1 MTTGDV
7 LADRYALTRF
17 LGRGGM
23 GSVWAAQDEVLGRE
37 VAVKVLNVVHAP
49 ADALTR
55 FRREARLLAG
65 LAHPHIVTV
74 YDFGAD
80 DERAWLVMELLPG
93 PTLQGLLTDGGPPPI
108 EAVATYGSQCAS
120 ALSAAHGFDVI
131 HRDIKPANL
140 MLAGD
145 GRCLVLDFG
154 IARLAEPDGTTV
166 TALTEA
172 GMLVGT
178 APYVAPELVQG
189 GPPTQAVDTYALGAV
204 LFTLVTG
211 HPPFEAETA
220 LLTLAQHVHA
230 PVPHPLAE
238 RPDTPAAL
246 DELIVDLLAKDPS
259 SRPTAEQAAL
269 RLDVLDIEPPDLG
282 RTLVLPVQS
291 TPATRVMSPPPPP
304 APAEDTPSSPVRP
317 RRRLAAAA
325 GLALGAALAALAI
338 VWAVSADNGDQA
350 PPPSTAHGSGTS
362 TTRST
367 TTTSSTQPPTT
378 SATTPQTPI
387 DRLRD
392 AVRQAAATGGLAGPL
407 ANDFSRRVSDLS
419 RSVSQHSRKG
429 YEHQINDFEHRL
441 ADARKKGQVSESTY
455 AQIEAALQS
464 LRGDSR
470 GD

>member
-1 MTTGDV
+1 MTADDV

-23 GSVWAAQDEVLGRE
+23 GSVWAAEDQVLGRE

-65 LAHPHIVTV
+65 LAHPHIITV

-93 PTLQGLLTDGGPPPI
+93 PTLQGLLTDGGPPRI
-108 EAVATYGSQCAS
+108 GAVATYGSQCAS

-145 GRCLVLDFG
+145 ERCLVLDFG
-154 IARLAEPDGTTV
+154 IARLAEPGGTTV
-166 TALTEA
+166 TALTEV

-189 GPPTQAVDTYALGAV
+189 GPPTPAVDTYALGAV

-230 PVPHPLAE
+230 PVPHPRAE

-269 RLDVLDIEPPDLG
+269 RLDGLGAGPADLG
-282 RTLVLPVQS
+282 RTLVLPAQS
-291 TPATRVMSPPPPP
+291 TPATRVMSPPHPP
-304 APAEDTPSSPVRP
+304 APAEATPSGPERP

-325 GLALGAALAALAI
+325 GLALVAALVVLATL
-338 VWAVSADNGDQA
+338 WAVSARDGAPA
-350 PPPSTAHGSGTS
+350 PPASTAPKSSTS
-362 TTRST
+362 TTATAS
-367 TTTSSTQPPTT
+367 SSTPPPTS
-378 SATTPQTPI
+378 SATTAQTPL

-392 AVRQAAATGGLAGPL
+392 AVRKAATTGGLAEPL
-407 ANDFSRRVSDLS
+407 AKDFSRRVSELS
-419 RSVSQHSRKG
+419 RSVNQHSRKG
-429 YEHQINDFEHRL
+429 YVHQIGDFEHRL
-441 ADARKKGQVSESTY
+441 ADARKKGQVSASTY
-455 AQIEAALQS
+455 TQIEAALQA
-464 LRGDSR
+464 LRGDF
-470 GD
+470 GGH